1 MHIMRNDLRSV
12 GSSAFRGTP
21 RISCGCSSGR
31 MARPTASRCAD
42 DIDGQKLLGSR
53 RLHVHVHVYLLNR
66 IGKTHNHRS
75 RGDKRGRRR
84 TERRLLEYG
93 CGTVRGSTGA
103 LERVNVNATH
113 ATTGATALLLP
124 AQIHTLYMTLYHAP
138 YETRSMRELAALR
151 MVWACAPV
159 RCPWCRSPPLCCEH
173 RRQSTGTGVVG
184 THHRLKVKRL

>member
-1 MHIMRNDLRSV
+1 MRNDLRSV

-159 RCPWCRSPPLCCEH
+159 RCPCVSISPPL
-173 RRQSTGTGVVG
+173 
-184 THHRLKVKRL
+184 L

>member
-1 MHIMRNDLRSV
+1 MRNDLRSV

-138 YETRSMRELAALR
+138 YETHSMRELAALR